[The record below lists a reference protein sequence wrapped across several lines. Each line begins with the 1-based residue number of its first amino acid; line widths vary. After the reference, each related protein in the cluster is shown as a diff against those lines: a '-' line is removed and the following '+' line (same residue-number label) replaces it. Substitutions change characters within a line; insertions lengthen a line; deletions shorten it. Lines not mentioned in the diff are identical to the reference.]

1 MLTCQKNSELFLK
14 SVCVYSVTLKFD
26 PFLCFAVLILLKWH
40 ERKFSSNLFNV
51 FCKKE
56 NK

>member
-26 PFLCFAVLILLKWH
+26 PFLCFAVLILLKWR

-51 FCKKE
+51 FCKK
-56 NK
+56 